1 MQCDKMFAIWSNCT
15 MAGKWEVMAFIYFRG
30 PNITLKKRMVL
41 GVRLRLVLR
50 LGLLFI
56 GWYPKV
62 NSKTVGTPK
71 IILGRGHVYVCLSLR
86 FFYFLFFGFGT
97 DSTVWY
103 FLFFL

>member
-1 MQCDKMFAIWSNCT
+1 
-15 MAGKWEVMAFIYFRG
+15 
-30 PNITLKKRMVL
+30 MVL
-41 GVRLRLVLR
+41 GVRFRLVLR
-50 LGLLFI
+50 LGLRLGLKLGLLFI

-86 FFYFLFFGFGT
+86 FFYFLLLGFGT